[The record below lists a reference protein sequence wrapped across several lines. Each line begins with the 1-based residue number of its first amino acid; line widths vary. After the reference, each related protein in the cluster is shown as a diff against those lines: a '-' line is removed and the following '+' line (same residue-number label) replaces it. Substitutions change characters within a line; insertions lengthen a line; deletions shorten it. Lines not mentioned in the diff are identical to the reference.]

1 MLSPSITAPERL
13 APVPANQDSS
23 TDFRSRKGM
32 TWAALAR
39 TARIYSSEFGEV
51 ALFTKASPDAKSSSD
66 VSASR
71 AWMTERNESVSARII
86 PIRNPNRK
94 DSLKTPIGL
103 LLKDPNTS
111 EIKPSADRS
120 CQQSVITDGQ
130 VMDRGAEGAAGGYDA
145 I

>member
-1 MLSPSITAPERL
+1 MHSPSSTAPERL
-13 APVPANQDSS
+13 VPEPANQDSS
-23 TDFRSRKGM
+23 TGILLRRKSP
-32 TWAALAR
+32 WAALGRAAR
-39 TARIYSSEFGEV
+39 EKLSEHGEV
-51 ALFTKASPDAKSSSD
+51 TVFTRASRNMEFPDLPLS
-66 VSASR
+66 SR

-111 EIKPSADRS
+111 EIKPSADSSR
-120 CQQSVITDGQ
+120 QQSVIADGQ

>member
-1 MLSPSITAPERL
+1 MRSPSV
-13 APVPANQDSS
+13 PVFNPASQMAAEQDSS
-23 TDFRSRKGM
+23 TGILRRRTSA
-32 TWAALAR
+32 WAALGRAAR
-39 TARIYSSEFGEV
+39 EKLSELGEV
-51 ALFTKASPDAKSSSD
+51 TVFTRASCNMDFLALPPSS
-66 VSASR
+66 R
-71 AWMTERNESVSARII
+71 TWMTERNESVSARII

-111 EIKPSADRS
+111 EMKSSADRPR
-120 CQQSVITDGQ
+120 QQSVTADGQ